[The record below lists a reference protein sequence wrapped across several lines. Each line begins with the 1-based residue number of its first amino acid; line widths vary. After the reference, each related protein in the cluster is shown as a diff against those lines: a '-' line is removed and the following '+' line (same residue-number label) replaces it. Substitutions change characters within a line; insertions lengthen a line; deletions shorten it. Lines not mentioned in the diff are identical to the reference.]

1 MNDTPIGES
10 PLECAY
16 ARGEV
21 AGGISRLQRSS
32 LISTSA
38 ATQ

>member
-1 MNDTPIGES
+1 MNDTVFEAS
-10 PLECAY
+10 PPTRACA
-16 ARGEV
+16 RREV

-32 LISTSA
+32 LISTSV